1 MATLYVEN
9 VPDELYEALRSQ
21 AKARRRSIAAEVLA
35 LLQENVPTAEE
46 LKARH
51 DLFRRALRMRDK
63 RSKRKGPFPSAE
75 EIIREDRER

>member
-35 LLQENVPTAEE
+35 LLEENVPTARE
-46 LKARH
+46 LEARQE
-51 DLFRRALRMRDK
+51 LFRQVIRMRK
-63 RSKRKGPFPSAE
+63 ELPSSEGPFPSAE
-75 EIIREDRER
+75 QMIREDRER